1 MSTAGQEFK
10 RGWTIVFAAVV
21 GIYASLATVPF
32 YAIQSLF
39 GPLNQEFGWSRGDIS
54 LAITLMALGN
64 LCMSYLTGALID
76 RFGSRPLALLS
87 GLLLAGALM
96 CLTLVRDDI
105 RIFWLGYFLM
115 TLAGS
120 ATLPI
125 TYTRA
130 VNTWFDRARGLAL
143 GLTLLGTSLA
153 ALTMPHLYRVAIEH
167 YGWQGVF
174 YAGAALIIIAWLPVT
189 LLFFRDRPAA
199 EAAAQQTLAHGMTLG
214 EAVRTRHYWTMGIA
228 FFLVTCAMSGI
239 VIHIINMVTDNQLTL
254 MNLTKATASPEQLKA
269 IAIQAA
275 GVAGV
280 IGLSL
285 IVARVTVGFLV
296 DHFFAPPI
304 AALCFAIP
312 AIGCYLLTGGGHGP
326 AVLAAIMVG
335 VALGAELDLIGF
347 FVSRYY
353 GMKNYGK
360 IYSWQYVFYSAGAGL
375 SPFAFGAA
383 YDYFGNYDVALWTS
397 AGCLVFAGLLM
408 LTLPTYQRHDTAAV

>member
-1 MSTAGQEFK
+1 MTTAAGEFK
-10 RGWTIVFAAVV
+10 RGWPVVFAAVV

-39 GPLNQEFGWSRGDIS
+39 GPLNKAFGWDRGDIS
-54 LAITLMALGN
+54 LAITLMAVGN
-64 LCMSYLTGALID
+64 LCMSYVSGMLID
-76 RFGSRPLALLS
+76 RYGSRPLALIS
-87 GLLLAGALM
+87 GLLLAGALVCM
-96 CLTLVRDDI
+96 TFVRDDI
-105 RIFWLGYFLM
+105 RLFWLGYFLM
-115 TLAGS
+115 TLVGS

-130 VNTWFDRARGLAL
+130 VNTWFDKARGLAL

-153 ALTMPHLYRVAIEH
+153 ALTMPHIYRIAIAE

-174 YAGAALIIIAWLPVT
+174 YAGAALILVFWLPVA
-189 LLFFRDRPAA
+189 LLFFKDRTKA
-199 EAAAQQTLAHGMTLG
+199 EAASIQGLAQGMTLG
-214 EAVRTRHYWTMGIA
+214 EAARTPHYWTMGVA

-239 VIHIINMVTDNQLTL
+239 VIHIINMVTDNQLAVQ
-254 MNLTKATASPEQLKA
+254 NLTREAATPAQLKA
-269 IAIQAA
+269 IGSYAA
-275 GVAGV
+275 SVAGV

-312 AIGCYLLTGGGHGP
+312 AVGCYLLTGEGHGAP
-326 AVLAAIMVG
+326 LIAAIMVG

-360 IYSWQYVFYSAGAGL
+360 IYSWQYVFYTAGAGL
-375 SPFAFGAA
+375 SPFAFGKA

-408 LTLPTYQRHDTAAV
+408 LTLPRYKRHDAAEA